1 MSKNPVVVNLKM
13 MHFSYKTKIKTV
25 FLNFVW
31 WNVLETMA
39 KNVAMSTVVPKLW
52 SWNTRSRSWNTT
64 SLKEIRGSY
73 KELILGAGEIQD
85 ELEHFVISDDREA
98 IKDYRIISKGLRRQ
112 FKGAPTDQKWASI
125 WTYHIININNII
137 HQYELEQQKI

>member
-73 KELILGAGEIQD
+73 KELIQGQEKYKMSLNILSYQTTEKLSKTTESYQ
-85 ELEHFVISDDREA
+85 
-98 IKDYRIISKGLRRQ
+98 KDSGDNLKGLPLT
-112 FKGAPTDQKWASI
+112 KNE
-125 WTYHIININNII
+125 HL
-137 HQYELEQQKI
+137 YEHTI